1 MRKSSARQRRRA
13 LALIRLG
20 EADAMLDAW
29 EDAAQRLA
37 GPGAPA
43 GRRRHAREQLAAA
56 RLYRDAAAAELAGAE

>member
-1 MRKSSARQRRRA
+1 MRQTSARQRRRA

-29 EDAAQRLA
+29 ESAAQRLA

-43 GRRRHAREQLAAA
+43 GRRSHARAQLTAA
-56 RLYRDAAAAELAGAE
+56 RAHRDAAAAELLEAD